1 MDNVIPLQPT
11 QSLFWDGFGGFLRH
25 FHSWTNALSSIFNRN
40 RQIPKLSWRQFPF
53 KIVNNIFWFFSVDIS
68 EGQRDPKNMIRACKS
83 VGKKWFCSQEVI
95 PYRFVACIFVLKL
108 QIRKSQERIS
118 ENIQRKNFGF
128 TKSHRFIRRKHPN
141 SLSGSRLVYE
151 RVRRLRISEKSPLV
165 RPY

>member
-1 MDNVIPLQPT
+1 MQIYHFVDCYK
-11 QSLFWDGFGGFLRH
+11 FLREQC
-25 FHSWTNALSSIFNRN
+25 SIIN
-40 RQIPKLSWRQFPF
+40 FPF
-53 KIVNNIFWFFSVDIS
+53 YEKSLKP
-68 EGQRDPKNMIRACKS
+68 QIRAFMKYLNPEYYWQTRSELGERSKFRLTFFNHCH
-83 VGKKWFCSQEVI
+83 GRKWFCSQEVI